1 MITAEMKTQLE
12 IERLQKQVE
21 VLGKMMSQ
29 LREDNRRLK
38 DALKTARELL
48 DQYRT
53 LQ

>member
-12 IERLQKQVE
+12 IERLQKQVADLTALVE
-21 VLGKMMSQ
+21 Q
-29 LREDNRRLK
+29 LTDS
-38 DALKTARELL
+38 LKTARELL